1 MNGNSDNNPGIVG
14 LELGLD
20 NSIIDSMFC
29 DEDILPLSDIAADIT
44 RLVTSCRNGNRNN
57 DGDINT
63 NININENENL
73 LNEIINHNDESRKN
87 ISDRLNSSINNQTHN
102 INNNSNSNSNIDS
115 NNYNKLNKN
124 NYLSS
129 SQTHSNTNINTNMNI
144 NMNTN
149 TNKQSQSLSLAQSQ
163 NLNGQQISQMPSFD
177 TMASRVSAP
186 NLLRLQEMSVHKS
199 GTHHT
204 FCIDISVFSFLFFY
218 STMFDFRLLLW

>member
-57 DGDINT
+57 DGDIN
-63 NININENENL
+63 INENENENL

-102 INNNSNSNSNIDS
+102 NSNNSNSNIDS

-129 SQTHSNTNINTNMNI
+129 SQTHSNTNMNI

-149 TNKQSQSLSLAQSQ
+149 TNKQTQSLSLAQSQ

-204 FCIDISVFSFLFFY
+204 FCIDLSVFSFL
-218 STMFDFRLLLW
+218 LLYYV